1 MNSAFQRRA
10 PAREPGT
17 KPTPASRKKTNAN
30 FSAAEAAEYIEAM
43 TGELALMAGQANLQ
57 MLTYFLNMARV
68 EAQLQIS
75 RLSDLDAL

>member
-1 MNSAFQRRA
+1 MNSARQSRA
-10 PAREPGT
+10 PAREPAT
-17 KPTPASRKKTNAN
+17 KPTPASRKKTSAK
-30 FSAAEAAEYIEAM
+30 SGAAEAAEYIEAM